1 MILLDSDIVIA
12 HLKGVPPVTQRILH
26 HLSEIGIPAIVLAEL
41 DFGAK
46 ASARAAENLDRLYAF
61 VRAIQVIP
69 FDASCAQEHGTL
81 KAELRRLGRPTG
93 AVDALIAATA
103 LAHGAVLN
111 THNTAHYEHIP
122 RLRLDDWMLT

>member
-1 MILLDSDIVIA
+1 MTLLDSDIVIA
-12 HLKGVPPVTQRILH
+12 HLKGVPSVTERILRF
-26 HLSEIGIPAIVLAEL
+26 LPEIAIPAIVLAEL

-46 ASARAAENLDRLYAF
+46 ASARAAENLDRLYQF

-69 FDASCAQEHGTL
+69 FDANCAQEHGTL

-103 LAHGAVLN
+103 LARGAVLN
-111 THNTAHYEHIP
+111 THNTAHYGQIP
-122 RLRLDDWMLT
+122 RLRLDDWLA